1 MSQWISVDDFLPEP
15 EKDVLCYCVRGI
27 SHGMTVAGR
36 FYKSLS
42 DEDGITWMSF
52 ETEDVTKYEV
62 THWMPL
68 PEPPK

>member
-1 MSQWISVDDFLPEP
+1 MSDWISVDDFLPEP

-27 SHGMTVAGR
+27 SYGMTVAGR